1 MITATIDIRHDGI
14 EEKTYVEYSSE
25 LVGLVDEQEKIIER
39 KIYNFINELLKEYND
54 WYRESKKKIVRTNK
68 SV

>member
-1 MITATIDIRHDGI
+1 MITATIDIRHDGA

-39 KIYNFINELLKEYND
+39 KIYNFINELLKEYNN
-54 WYRESKKKIVRTNK
+54 W
-68 SV
+68 